1 MNKEARGDILEV
13 LTEAILALENDDVK
27 KLKELSDKTIHAM
40 TIYQSEEPILVA
52 IVLYTASKVYERS
65 KYHTYQDWDY
75 VDAIVR
81 NNLIEAKKKLE
92 KNDNEG
98 YLNSLKNI
106 LKKLGRVESKLGKY
120 ISEIVERTK
129 INKAS
134 RLYEHGLSS
143 GVVKE
148 LLGVTGWELAEYTG
162 TTGIADRQEGITES
176 ISRRLKVAR
185 GIFS

>member
-92 KNDNEG
+92 KNDNEAILILLKIIFKNLEG
-98 YLNSLKNI
+98 LDLSL
-106 LKKLGRVESKLGKY
+106 E
-120 ISEIVERTK
+120 
-129 INKAS
+129 
-134 RLYEHGLSS
+134 
-143 GVVKE
+143 
-148 LLGVTGWELAEYTG
+148 
-162 TTGIADRQEGITES
+162 
-176 ISRRLKVAR
+176 
-185 GIFS
+185 